1 MPRMDLY
8 KTSWLVWIAGTILIV
23 LSWNNTVSAE
33 VGWVGFA
40 IALIGVVL
48 SFIPYFH
55 AKRRKPPSHPPTG
68 DDASPRDADPGAT
81 GST

>member
-1 MPRMDLY
+1 MDLY

-23 LSWNNTVSAE
+23 LCWNNTVSAE
-33 VGWVGFA
+33 IGWVGFA

-48 SFIPYFH
+48 SFIPYFR
-55 AKRRKPPSHPPTG
+55 AKRRKPRSHPPTG